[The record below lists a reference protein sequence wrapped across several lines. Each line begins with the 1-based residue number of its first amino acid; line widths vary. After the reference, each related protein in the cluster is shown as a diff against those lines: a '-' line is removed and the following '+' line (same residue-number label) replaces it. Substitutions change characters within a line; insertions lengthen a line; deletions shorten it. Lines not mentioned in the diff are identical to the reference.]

1 MPFNKNDIKL
11 FFLCRRPA
19 NVPKEAISL
28 VTFQTPVFRFSL
40 ASYGNALWALVALGL
55 AVWLFPLI
63 TCESIC

>member
-1 MPFNKNDIKL
+1 MPLNKNDIKL
-11 FFLCRRPA
+11 FFLRRRPA

-28 VTFQTPVFRFSL
+28 VTFQTLFCFSL
-40 ASYGNALWALVALGL
+40 ASYGNAPWALVALGL